1 MKAVLFARVACCE
14 SNCTPLPTS
23 LQRLR
28 EYAKAHDIEI
38 VGEITQ
44 IGVAEPT
51 PPCLLSEYLRQHTEV
66 SAVLTTE
73 PSRILPTPQ
82 LWVELVSMVKQTR
95 VDLHFV
101 DLPEIWTEERLPSLE
116 LAYRIRSA
124 MSEYYLCSLRESIR
138 KGQTALAQKGRFP
151 GRVPFG
157 YRVDGGSLVA
167 EPAEAAAVRTA
178 YERFA
183 SGHTNMRNLQQA
195 LSSTNGIR
203 ISPSALSRILRSRFY
218 LGEFLWGGRQYT
230 GNHPALVE
238 LVTFKLVQ
246 RLLAR
251 LRGKGQKSR

>member
-14 SNCTPLPTS
+14 VGCTPLSTS

-28 EYAKAHDIEI
+28 EHADAHDIEI
-38 VGEITQ
+38 VDEVTQ
-44 IGVAEPT
+44 IGVADPT
-51 PPCLLSEYLRQHTEV
+51 PLCLLSEYLRHHTEV

-73 PSRILPTPQ
+73 PSQIMPTPQ
-82 LWVELVSMVKQTR
+82 LWPELVSMVHQAS
-95 VDLHFV
+95 VELHFV
-101 DLPEIWTEERLPSLE
+101 DLPEIWTKERLPSLE

-124 MSEYYLCSLRESIR
+124 MDEYYLCNLRESIR
-138 KGQTALAQKGRFP
+138 KGQTARAQKGRFP

-157 YRVDGGSLVA
+157 YRIDGGALVA
-167 EPAEAAAVRTA
+167 EPAAAAAVRNA

-195 LSSTNGIR
+195 LSSENGIK
-203 ISPSALSRILRSRFY
+203 ISPSALNRILRSRFY

-230 GNHPALVE
+230 GNHPALVD

-246 RLLAR
+246 GLLAR
-251 LRGKGQKSR
+251 LRGKGQEGR